1 MRTHSRRARAQ
12 ILPLFVFLSLIML
25 AFAALLIDGAGVIL
39 VSQDFD
45 SLTAR
50 AAQFAASQ
58 YALTCVPTIDNIPG
72 SGCTVTDTTPA
83 GLNDS
88 LTSYIMAWTT
98 GGPDRIG
105 IPAKEITWSMSYPD
119 DHTVTIT
126 LGGCY
131 SPFLLKSVIAA
142 LGGPPTSDPGCS
154 IGDIYMSRSASA
166 IVMLS
171 D

>member
-58 YALTCVPTIDNIPG
+58 YALTCVPTID
-72 SGCTVTDTTPA
+72 
-83 GLNDS
+83 
-88 LTSYIMAWTT
+88 
-98 GGPDRIG
+98 
-105 IPAKEITWSMSYPD
+105 TWSMSYPD